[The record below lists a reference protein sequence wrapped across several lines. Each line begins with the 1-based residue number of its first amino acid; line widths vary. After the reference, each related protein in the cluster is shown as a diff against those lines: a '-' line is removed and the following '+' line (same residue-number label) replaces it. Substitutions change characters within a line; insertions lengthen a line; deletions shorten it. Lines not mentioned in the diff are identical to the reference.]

1 MANDVKMGVGFII
14 PAAGVVG
21 FFISLLLG
29 KFLVSIIISIVGIL
43 AWFLYMMIMD
53 SGIPRQTGN
62 MIILFGVLLSIGIFA
77 GFGVKQN
84 MFGGYDLETNG
95 SMFALITLFFSILT
109 GMNFRGNMVSN
120 EQAPLKRTL
129 SCLLY
134 TSPSPRDQRGS
145 RMPSSA

>member
-53 SGIPRQTGN
+53 SGIPPGGELFSSGGGSSDYNLKPNMFKRRFPGWSLNLVKSILITFSGN
-62 MIILFGVLLSIGIFA
+62 TSSIILAHSNKHTPFSGNKNVSPPIFKKSA
-77 GFGVKQN
+77 TPF
-84 MFGGYDLETNG
+84 
-95 SMFALITLFFSILT
+95 
-109 GMNFRGNMVSN
+109 
-120 EQAPLKRTL
+120 KR
-129 SCLLY
+129 
-134 TSPSPRDQRGS
+134 
-145 RMPSSA
+145 